1 MKKALIVAA
10 ALTALAGCGAS
21 SKTNSDKYPKEAVN
35 NFTTQCVSSGG
46 GTNDVKDR
54 CKCVIDKLQDRVKFD
69 DFKKADDAIRNKKTP
84 EKATI
89 DAIDKAVSDCRK
101 ES

>member
-21 SKTNSDKYPKEAVN
+21 SNNNGDKYPKEAVA
-35 NFTTQCVSSGG
+35 NFTKQCISSGG

-54 CKCVIDKLQDRVKFD
+54 CQCVIDKLQDRVSFD
-69 DFKKADDAIRNKKTP
+69 DFKKADDAIRKNQKP

-89 DAIDKAVSDCRK
+89 DEIDKAVSDCRK
-101 ES
+101 EG

>member
-21 SKTNSDKYPKEAVN
+21 SNSDKAKYPKEAVD
-35 NFTTQCVSSGG
+35 NFNRQCVSSGG

-54 CKCVIDKLQDRVKFD
+54 CQCVIDKLQDRVKFD
-69 DFKKADDAIRNKKTP
+69 DFKAADDAIKNNQEPK
-84 EKATI
+84 KATLDEI
-89 DAIDKAVSDCRK
+89 NKAVSDCRNG
-101 ES
+101 S